1 MFRPDYWAPPSDPIT
16 AITRN
21 VKGQLRRHMIADIVS
36 GRAADRAPNETA
48 RQLLSEVHTDL
59 LSDELEDPNM
69 LGPLHP
75 WWMGGEY
82 LPPYLPGEIEIARI
96 VLQSTTMDV
105 SSVRAR
111 PADGQIQYRVVD
123 EYPDIGPFVLLEPTV
138 SERPLTFGEI
148 VTLIDSI
155 KPNPNAFGHVTGQN
169 YVEFIRDRNAGDGCN
184 LDRMARFVT
193 VVSSFYPQLEAL
205 FRRRAQEWLVR
216 KRAERAEEGE
226 QA

>member
-155 KPNPNAFGHVTGQN
+155 KPNPNAFGHV
-169 YVEFIRDRNAGDGCN
+169 R
-184 LDRMARFVT
+184 
-193 VVSSFYPQLEAL
+193 
-205 FRRRAQEWLVR
+205 EWLKSQSGRPDSNRGPPAPKAGALPNCATPRYFGRRLAVD
-216 KRAERAEEGE
+216 G
-226 QA
+226 